1 MPITTR
7 SNIIA
12 TAVVMRVQVTV
23 VLKHMFAPADLVEE
37 PTLKDDLEADILAEC
52 TKLGPV
58 DKVHTPLCKHYLPL
72 DSFSIC
78 MHLGS

>member
-1 MPITTR
+1 M
-7 SNIIA
+7 
-12 TAVVMRVQVTV
+12 QVTV

-58 DKVHTPLCKHYLPL
+58 DKVGKPLCVRLSAPQS
-72 DSFSIC
+72 DPPAC
-78 MHLGS
+78 TW